1 MGLSGLL
8 RLIWQ
13 VCGQFIY
20 MEDEEGPKFKAMVSL
35 AFGVIGVCL
44 IGSSFFVAGD
54 EAHKLFTDIIQLIM
68 LVSGSVSIIV
78 AVVMFFIRTTPD
90 IWM

>member
-1 MGLSGLL
+1 
-8 RLIWQ
+8 
-13 VCGQFIY
+13 
-20 MEDEEGPKFKAMVSL
+20 MVSL